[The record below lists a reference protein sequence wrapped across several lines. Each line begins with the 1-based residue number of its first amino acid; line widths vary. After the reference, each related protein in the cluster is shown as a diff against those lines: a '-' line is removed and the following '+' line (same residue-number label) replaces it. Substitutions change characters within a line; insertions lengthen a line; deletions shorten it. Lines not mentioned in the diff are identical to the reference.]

1 MPYSS
6 GAMRRL
12 RTAVLLVWLLVVP
25 AASAYGPS
33 GEPGVPVAGGKA
45 RVVVVGRQIRGTG
58 FEASEHVRVS
68 VLQSGAKRVA
78 RPMTAS
84 EKGTFAMRMSTTLNR
99 CVPAVVVAIGD
110 EGSRASYRVPRI
122 LC

>member
-1 MPYSS
+1 
-6 GAMRRL
+6 MRPL
-12 RTAVLLVWLLVVP
+12 RTAVLLVCLVVVP

-33 GEPGVPVAGGKA
+33 SEPGIPVAGGKA

-58 FEASEHVRVS
+58 FEASERVRVS

-78 RPMTAS
+78 RQMTTSA
-84 EKGTFAMRMSTTLNR
+84 KGTFTMRMSTTLNR
-99 CVPAVVVAIGD
+99 CLPAVVVAIGD
-110 EGSRASYRVPRI
+110 DGSHATYRVPRL